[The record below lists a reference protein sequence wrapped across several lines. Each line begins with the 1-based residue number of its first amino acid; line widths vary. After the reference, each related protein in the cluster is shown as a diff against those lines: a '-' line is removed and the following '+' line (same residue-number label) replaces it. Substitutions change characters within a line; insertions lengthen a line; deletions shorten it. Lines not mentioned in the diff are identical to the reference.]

1 MSFIDKLLLASQSP
15 RRRDLVRNLF
25 KNIELLAPGTEEPRP
40 KSGELYLDYLTHC
53 VNKKWTDAR
62 RFVASSDQDA
72 MLLVADTIVVLKNE
86 ILGKPLDAKDAV
98 RMLTKLSAKEHVVCT
113 AFILDRAN
121 QRAPRPQVIE
131 TKVRFK
137 KLLPREIQSYV
148 RSGEPMDKAGSYG
161 FQGAALPFIQ
171 SVKGSYSNIVGLPLE
186 ALRERAEALGA
197 LQEGGDA
204 GPVSSHEWL
213 EGLELS

>member
-53 VNKKWTDAR
+53 VNKKWADAR
-62 RFVASSDQDA
+62 DLVATQDQDA

-86 ILGKPLDAKDAV
+86 ILGKPIDAKDAI
-98 RMLTKLSAKEHVVCT
+98 RMLKKLSGKEHLVCT

-121 QRAPRPQVIE
+121 QRRPHPQVVE

-137 KLLPREIQSYV
+137 VLSPQEIQAYV

-171 SVKGSYSNIVGLPLE
+171 AVRGSYSNIVGLPLE

-197 LQEGGDA
+197 HQEGDNSA
-204 GPVSSHEWL
+204 PPETHHWL